1 MEQPCLPVFG
11 RHFKNCTSKISGEVE
26 EVMRKIFRILK
37 EYFPQNIAFWTDCD
51 EDGQYELFES
61 GVYKLDPNALV
72 SKEFFYERVKKVF
85 AKDFTDENDIHK
97 ARKTFARRW
106 LFL

>member
-1 MEQPCLPVFG
+1 MSSPEQNYFFRFAMRYPV
-11 RHFKNCTSKISGEVE
+11 
-26 EVMRKIFRILK
+26 
-37 EYFPQNIAFWTDCD
+37 D
-51 EDGQYELFES
+51 EDSMYELFQS
-61 GVYKLDPNALV
+61 GIYKLDPNPLT